1 MKRFPPSFPLL
12 LTLSACATAGS
23 NPGLHPGPLDWP
35 PGRFHLQGTVQYDN
49 DTGAFQTTATDVY
62 WANLTIDPDGTM
74 HLESSAGLCRETPPT
89 EVSQQLARGLRKFP
103 CENVVYTLRP
113 AGSTIIGEMS
123 VSITQAYREQGR
135 PLASCPKE
143 ACQVYSYRVRE
154 RQISRTVNLRVEP
167 RG

>member
-1 MKRFPPSFPLL
+1 MSVPLHTGTRVSNEALPTVLPPPS
-12 LTLSACATAGS
+12 
-23 NPGLHPGPLDWP
+23 HPFCV
-35 PGRFHLQGTVQYDN
+35 R
-49 DTGAFQTTATDVY
+49 
-62 WANLTIDPDGTM
+62 
-74 HLESSAGLCRETPPT
+74 LCRETPPT
-89 EVSQQLARGLRKFP
+89 EVSQQLARGLGKFP

-113 AGSTIIGEMS
+113 AGSTILGEMS